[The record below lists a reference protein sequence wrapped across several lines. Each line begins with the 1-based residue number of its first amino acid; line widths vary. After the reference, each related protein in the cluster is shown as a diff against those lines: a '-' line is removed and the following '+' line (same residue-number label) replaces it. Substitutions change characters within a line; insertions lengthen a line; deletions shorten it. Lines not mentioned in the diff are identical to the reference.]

1 MNKALALIEQHI
13 EKGVLGLAGVFAAIS
28 AYFFLLQSPNTV
40 SYQGAQ
46 VGPRELHDRILAEAR
61 NLEEQMRTA
70 KPPEVPVE
78 KLSDQIRKRFAAGI
92 FEQRK
97 EGAPLPRELR
107 AATLFGKKIEVPG
120 LSEAEENSGDVAL
133 VSPLAP
139 SQPIVITGRSL
150 VVKKPVRLDEASG
163 AGAAPTPPA
172 ADAAKPVE
180 TVWASVAV
188 YFDKKAQYSEMI
200 AAGYAPY
207 RARAYVVGLEVE
219 RQERLSTGEWSEW
232 TPTKP
237 STAMPSLTIP
247 EPVIEDSAGK
257 LVNKEELD
265 KTFRLI
271 KTQQNTLMQ
280 PAFYEVKAGDF
291 WEIPPLTG
299 YEPPEEDEAKEK
311 EEKGAPPPLPPAP
324 TVGGGGRRNPGVT
337 FGGGGGR
344 SGGVT
349 FGGGGGGA
357 GRSFGPPRP
366 PAPATED
373 QSKREQLK
381 RLNEEIGTAAQAL
394 SKGDFSRA
402 IEISTQ
408 IENNQV
414 ASRAHK
420 KKAEKIRKRAEYMRE
435 RRAKLGTTLET
446 IVKHPE
452 TGAPGLWVH
461 DDSVEPG
468 KTYRYRARARLWNRY
483 VGQVRA
489 MKDPE
494 QARQAVIA
502 GEWSLPSAP
511 VTVTPGTYF
520 YVRGPKVGAP
530 AASMEVWGWREGT
543 WIQQTFDVEVG
554 DVIGGV
560 RTVRTGELDEK
571 GEDVRA
577 DVDFTTGAIVL
588 DIRNENVP
596 VRLPGKDGAFTYS
609 DKPSLVVTYLDPADG
624 QVKEKAQVLDRDD
637 RTRKELVDQE
647 I

>member
-1 MNKALALIEQHI
+1 MNNVLALIEQHV
-13 EKGVLGLAGVFAAIS
+13 EKGVLGLAAAFAAVS
-28 AYFFLLQSPNTV
+28 AYLFLLQSPNTV
-40 SYQGAQ
+40 SYQGAT

-70 KPPEVPVE
+70 KPPEVSVE
-78 KLSDQIRKRFAAGI
+78 KLSDQIRKRHAAGI
-92 FEQRK
+92 FEPRK
-97 EGAPLPRELR
+97 DGMPLPRELR
-107 AATLFGKKIEVPG
+107 AATMFGKKIEVPG

-150 VVKKPVRLDEASG
+150 VVKKPVRLDEPASG
-163 AGAAPTPPA
+163 GPAPPPAPT
-172 ADAAKPVE
+172 ADSGKPVE

-188 YFDKKAQYSEMI
+188 YFDKKAQYAEMI

-237 STAMPSLTIP
+237 SMAMPTLSIP
-247 EPVIEDSAGK
+247 EPVIEDATGK

-271 KTQQNTLMQ
+271 KSQQNTLMQ
-280 PAFYEVKAGDF
+280 PAFYDVKAGDF

-299 YEPPEEDEAKEK
+299 FEPPEEDEAKEK
-311 EEKGAPPPLPPAP
+311 EEKSAPPSLPPAP
-324 TVGGGGRRNPGVT
+324 TVGGGRRSPGLT

-344 SGGVT
+344 TSGGGVT
-349 FGGGGGGA
+349 FGGGGGG
-357 GRSFGPPRP
+357 RSLGPPRP
-366 PAPATED
+366 PAPAAED

-381 RLNEEIGTAAQAL
+381 RLNEEIGAAAL
-394 SKGDFSRA
+394 ALNKGDFSRA

-414 ASRAHK
+414 ASKGHK

-452 TGAPGLWVH
+452 TGAPALWVH

-468 KTYRYRARARLWNRY
+468 KTYRYRARVRLWNRY

-489 MKDPE
+489 VKSPE
-494 QARQAVIA
+494 QARQAVMA

-560 RTVRTGELDEK
+560 RTVRTGELDAK

-596 VRLPGKDGAFTYS
+596 VRLAGKDGAFTYS
-609 DKPSLVVTYLDPADG
+609 EKPSLVVTYLDPADG
-624 QVKEKAQVLDRDD
+624 QVKEKAQALDRDD
-637 RTRKELVDQE
+637 RTRKELIDQE
-647 I
+647 V